1 MVHASRGQSGELAA
15 ASGKFSDDFDEFLD
29 AGLEMAGQTQ
39 VRIVSNTTVSYCS
52 IQKNRLSLLNIY
64 LKTM

>member
-1 MVHASRGQSGELAA
+1 MVHASRGQSGELAT

-39 VRIVSNTTVSYCS
+39 VKIVSNC
-52 IQKNRLSLLNIY
+52 NLL
-64 LKTM
+64 LDSKEWAVFT